1 MIFILDKQEKVI
13 NMLKN
18 SGSNSDANPFY
29 DDVLTEDLATG
40 AETFSFS
47 TIAQGD
53 LSKDLVVGNYVAF
66 KKDRKYKLFQIMQ
79 VVATHQ
85 EEMEISVY
93 AECAGLSLIN
103 QVYRARKIPSATF
116 RKFLESVVEE
126 TDWNAGAIDIG
137 ISNSVDLDLPD
148 SSAYATLQNN
158 IGKYNAE
165 IEFRVELNNGRI
177 SKKFIDAYVQRGK
190 VTGKRFVFGKDIEG
204 ITKTI
209 DSTNLYTALV
219 GRGKN
224 GTNFKNVTVEG
235 INKPLGQDFVADQ
248 QSYELYNKNGYH
260 LIGIFEFDTESPEE
274 LLRETYKQL
283 QKVKEPKA
291 TYDIPVALLGHL
303 LDRDW
308 DQVRIGD
315 HIGIFDSAFNP
326 PLRLMARVSKLETSF
341 TNPQGDKCTL
351 SNFVEVNSNISDEM
365 RKIAS
370 ELEGYVEDKFNNKFP
385 IGGED
390 IQKDAIKGEHI
401 YENSITTDHLE
412 ADSITADKIDAN
424 QIYAEHIVAGEI
436 KSEHIDADA
445 IKAYHIEAGSI
456 TAESGI
462 IGDLAVGTAQIA
474 DAAITVAKIE
484 NAFVDKIVAKE
495 GKFESA
501 HIGVLTADN
510 ISADT
515 ILAEHIKASVIEAI
529 NLNVEGKISADRID
543 VNSIVVDNID
553 AGKITTG
560 DLDAERI
567 TAAVISAINLSTENA
582 TINSA
587 KIGDL
592 DAGKI
597 TSGEIS
603 TDILK
608 SNIITAINAS
618 IGKINAEHIDVDS
631 IKVGNI
637 DAGQIT
643 TGDLDAERITASVI
657 SAINAYAGTMKIKQ
671 GQIETLKVGNANIV
685 DLDASKIKSGKIE
698 AERIDVE
705 KLTVKSANI
714 IGEINAS
721 KISGGVLDAG
731 KMTVKN
737 LRADS
742 ITAGSIT
749 IEGENLQKNSAF
761 ENEKNYWLFTSTQSV
776 VDDTVKFEGVNT
788 AHHLVSAA
796 GSYTSESVT
805 YVYSG
810 NDKIVAFEGESFVAS
825 ANLMVKSL
833 TNTNSFIRLGLWFYR
848 PDGSFINSVAVDP
861 QLTTLNSFK
870 YVTCS
875 GKAPAGTGYVAFVLQ
890 TKGFADVWMGKPML
904 SRGTITSIWKRHN
917 DELISDGAINNDK
930 LGDGSVDSSKLNVQ
944 ELFVGDNAFIKNLK
958 AIEID
963 AAQITTGKIQGERID
978 LKGLIS
984 FEALDPDLQPIFDV
998 TGDKTYING
1007 GMIAANTIKANSID
1021 LLSGLTVQGP
1031 DNTTTFAIKSDGN
1044 VEINGLLR
1052 SGNFDEEKKTGYQ
1065 ISPDGKAILNQAT
1078 VRGNVILPNAGITN
1092 DYDMSQTKGRNLL
1105 QKTNQGVSGWGWSM
1119 QTGGRTFTEIIEDGI
1134 RCCKIV
1140 RDDVAQSG
1148 WSYINYGNWD
1158 PKAIEPSTK
1167 YTLSFEVKASV
1178 ATTFTFR
1185 ICRGDGKEI
1194 LTNFSNVS
1202 ATTVKDKWTKI
1213 EMTTTSLDDLSTVV
1227 QTGQIMYIVGMN
1239 SGVGVSYI
1247 FRNLKLE
1254 EGETSNDW
1262 MPAPEDSLNPV
1273 RIWAGSSYELKDSAP
1288 FRVMQNG
1295 DVYAYNANLTGILY
1309 GEVDSGFVNI
1319 LKDEI
1324 SLVDDTTAPE
1334 KVYFKLNP
1342 QQALFD
1348 VDIVLN
1354 NSKGNVM
1361 EFVNEDKRLIMSGVE
1376 INASGAM
1383 TDLKYDSANGAF
1395 GGLNLISQVSD
1406 GHHVLRH
1413 SSSANR
1419 NGTMIFDSEGT
1430 QGDIGDF
1437 SFIRKNGG
1445 EDVKVD
1451 IDGSLV
1457 VKTNISSGEQ
1467 NIQFRSIKN
1476 EGWGFYAS

>member
-79 VVATHQ
+79 VIATHQ

-219 GRGKN
+219 GKGKN
-224 GTNFKNVTVEG
+224 GTNFKNVTVPN
-235 INKPLGQDFVADQ
+235 IDKPLGQDFVADQ

-351 SNFVEVNSNISDEM
+351 SNFVEVSSNISDEM

-390 IQKDAIKGEHI
+390 IKEDAIKGEHI
-401 YENSITTDHLE
+401 YENSITTDHLIAE
-412 ADSITADKIDAN
+412 AITAGKIKADSIESKHIKAD
-424 QIYAEHIVAGEI
+424 QIESKHIA
-436 KSEHIDADA
+436 ADQ
-445 IKAYHIEAGSI
+445 IEAYHIKAGTI
-456 TAESGI
+456 TADSAI
-462 IGDLAVGTAQIA
+462 IADAAIGTAQIK
-474 DAAITVAKIE
+474 DAEITVAKIE
-484 NAFVDKIVAKE
+484 EAFVDKLVAKE

-587 KIGDL
+587 KIGNL

-714 IGEINAS
+714 IGEITAS
-721 KISGGVLDAG
+721 KISGGTLDAS

-737 LRADS
+737 LNADS

-749 IEGENLQKNSAF
+749 ILGENLIHNTDFVKKGTGWSGDGAIDTTELYNGYNSLKF
-761 ENEKNYWLFTSTQSV
+761 SNTGSEYSEF
-776 VDDTVKFEGVNT
+776 VK
-788 AHHLVSAA
+788 A
-796 GSYTSESVT
+796 SY
-805 YVYSG
+805 
-810 NDKIVAFEGESFVAS
+810 GESFVIS
-825 ANLMVKSL
+825 VK
-833 TNTNSFIRLGLWFYR
+833 
-848 PDGSFINSVAVDP
+848 
-861 QLTTLNSFK
+861 TLIK
-870 YVTCS
+870 TAT
-875 GKAPAGTGYVAFVLQ
+875 APATNALVILEE
-890 TKGFADVWMGKPML
+890 FADKTSSRIAYQEAQISAVKDSWQSHVASYMIKDERTKFVRVRLYSRSATGATNFAQPML
-904 SRGTITSIWKRHN
+904 SKGSIASVWKLHN
-917 DELISDGAINNDK
+917 DELISSGAIDNDK
-930 LGDGSVDSSKLNVQ
+930 LGNGAVDSSKLNVQ

-963 AAQITTGKIQGERID
+963 AAQITTGKIQGERIE

-984 FEALDPDLQPIFDV
+984 FEALDTDLQPVFDV
-998 TGDKTYING
+998 TGNKTYING

-1078 VRGNVILPNAGITN
+1078 VRGNVILPNSGMTN
-1092 DYDMSQTKGRNLL
+1092 DYDINQSEGRNFVKNSKLNIEVTKDKKGTASTL
-1105 QKTNQGVSGWGWSM
+1105 NLVSGLDLTKTFLNKEVTFSYFVNCPGERQIDTSQPASM
-1119 QTGGRTFTEIIEDGI
+1119 QNRFGMHGGVVWSDSTGKLADMSLYPFAENLTGSFENTRVVMYYTFTPPAGYDTIKSVVISCQPYAKPASTNDEVWVL
-1134 RCCKIV
+1134 K
-1140 RDDVAQSG
+1140 DV
-1148 WSYINYGNWD
+1148 
-1158 PKAIEPSTK
+1158 
-1167 YTLSFEVKASV
+1167 
-1178 ATTFTFR
+1178 
-1185 ICRGDGKEI
+1185 
-1194 LTNFSNVS
+1194 
-1202 ATTVKDKWTKI
+1202 
-1213 EMTTTSLDDLSTVV
+1213 
-1227 QTGQIMYIVGMN
+1227 
-1239 SGVGVSYI
+1239 
-1247 FRNLKLE
+1247 KLE
-1254 EGETSNDW
+1254 IGNVKETDW
-1262 MPAPEDSLNPV
+1262 SPAPEDNLNPV
-1273 RIWAGSSYELKDSAP
+1273 RIWAGTSYELKDNAP

-1361 EFVNEDKRLIMSGVE
+1361 EFVNEDKRLTMSGVE

-1383 TDLKYDSANGAF
+1383 TNLKYDSANGAF

-1406 GHHVLRH
+1406 GHHILRH

-1451 IDGSLV
+1451 INGSLV
-1457 VKTNISSGEQ
+1457 IKTNISSSEQ